1 MLVQISTDFVL
12 ISPSAPA
19 LPNNNVHFF
28 FAFFGSSTPS
38 NFNASPENAAI
49 CIDNPKK
56 IIEKLKYIKENPK
69 LIKDYKVLARECL
82 NRNHNPEQ
90 IHRMIETDFNS
101 VCAGV

>member
-1 MLVQISTDFVL
+1 MLQVRMSFSTKITDL
-12 ISPSAPA
+12 
-19 LPNNNVHFF
+19 L
-28 FAFFGSSTPS
+28 
-38 NFNASPENAAI
+38 ASGCAIIAVCDKNQGGYRYLEKENAAI